1 MSVHTCEQYI
11 IGKGLYMKILLTL
24 YIIIGVTF
32 CSWGQ
37 ELRCNVSVS
46 SQRIQGTNRDLFTN
60 MQRDIS
66 EFMNNTRWSGNV
78 FTYDERIECNL
89 QIVLDEQTG
98 GDIFKGSMQ
107 VRVSRPV
114 YNSSYNAALLNLKD
128 DDIEFSYREYEPL
141 IYNEAGQNGNLVN
154 LLVFYA
160 NVILGVDY
168 DSFSL
173 MGGSDF
179 YSRAENV
186 VAQCQNT
193 REAGW
198 KSFESRRNRY
208 WLINNLQDRSY
219 SPVRECIY
227 RYHRLGLDA
236 MSDNVND
243 GRLEVMSAL
252 ELLQRAHRT
261 KPNSYILQVFFDA
274 KSDEIVNIFK
284 PAFTDERKRVYN
296 IVTEANPSNSSK
308 YSALIQEKT
317 N

>member
-1 MSVHTCEQYI
+1 
-11 IGKGLYMKILLTL
+11 MKTLITL
-24 YIIIGVTF
+24 YILIGFTV

-37 ELRCNVSVS
+37 ELRCNVSIS
-46 SQRIQGTNRDLFTN
+46 SQKIQGTNRDLFTN
-60 MQRDIS
+60 MQRDVS
-66 EFMNNTRWSGNV
+66 EFMNNTRWTSNV

-89 QIVLDEQTG
+89 QIVLEEQTG

-179 YSRAENV
+179 YNRAENV

-219 SPVRECIY
+219 SPIRECIY

-296 IVTEANPSNSSK
+296 IVTEANPANNSK

>member
-1 MSVHTCEQYI
+1 
-11 IGKGLYMKILLTL
+11 
-24 YIIIGVTF
+24 
-32 CSWGQ
+32 
-37 ELRCNVSVS
+37 
-46 SQRIQGTNRDLFTN
+46 
-60 MQRDIS
+60 
-66 EFMNNTRWSGNV
+66 
-78 FTYDERIECNL
+78 
-89 QIVLDEQTG
+89 
-98 GDIFKGSMQ
+98 
-107 VRVSRPV
+107 
-114 YNSSYNAALLNLKD
+114 
-128 DDIEFSYREYEPL
+128 
-141 IYNEAGQNGNLVN
+141 
-154 LLVFYA
+154 
-160 NVILGVDY
+160 
-168 DSFSL
+168 

-179 YSRAENV
+179 YNRAENV

-219 SPVRECIY
+219 SPVRECLY

-261 KPNSYILQVFFDA
+261 KPNSYILQAFFDA

-296 IVTEANPSNSSK
+296 IVTEANPANNSK

>member
-1 MSVHTCEQYI
+1 
-11 IGKGLYMKILLTL
+11 MKTLITL
-24 YIIIGVTF
+24 YILIGFTV

-37 ELRCNVSVS
+37 ELRCNVSIS
-46 SQRIQGTNRDLFTN
+46 SQKIQGTNRDLFTN
-60 MQRDIS
+60 MQRDVS
-66 EFMNNTRWSGNV
+66 EFMNNTRWTSNV

-89 QIVLDEQTG
+89 QIVLEEQTG

-107 VRVSRPV
+107 IRVSRPV

-179 YSRAENV
+179 YNRAENI

-219 SPVRECIY
+219 SPIRECIY

-243 GRLEVMSAL
+243 GMLEVMSAL

-296 IVTEANPSNSSK
+296 IVTEANPANNSK